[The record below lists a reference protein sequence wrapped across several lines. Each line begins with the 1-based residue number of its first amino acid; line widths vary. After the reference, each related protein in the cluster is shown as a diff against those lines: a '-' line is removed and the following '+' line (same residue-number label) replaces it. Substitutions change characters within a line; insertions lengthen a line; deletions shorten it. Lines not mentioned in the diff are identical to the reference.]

1 MIGKS
6 LIAAAPVAASLMA
19 PLPASEAKAGVDVN
33 IGIGVGGYYPGYP
46 AYGGYY
52 GYRGGYGYWPHAPRP
67 ISCYRGANIV
77 DNAGYYRVNPI
88 DCGAPSYAYTA
99 WKRGN
104 KFVVRLNGYGTITS
118 VRRVF

>member
-6 LIAAAPVAASLMA
+6 LIAAAAIAAALTAS
-19 PLPASEAKAGVDVN
+19 LPASEAKAGVDVN
-33 IGIGVGGYYPGYP
+33 IGIGVGGYFPGYP

-52 GYRGGYGYWPHAPRP
+52 GYRGGYGYWPRP
-67 ISCYRGANIV
+67 VSCHRGASMV

-99 WKRGN
+99 WKRGH

>member
-6 LIAAAPVAASLMA
+6 LFAAAAVAAALA
-19 PLPASEAKAGVDVN
+19 AALPASEAKADVDVS

-52 GYRGGYGYWPHAPRP
+52 GSWHGGWPHEPRRM
-67 ISCYRGANIV
+67 SCRRGANIV
-77 DNAGYYRVNPI
+77 DGAGFYHVSPI

-99 WKRGN
+99 WKRGH
-104 KFVVRLNGYGTITS
+104 KYVVRLTGYGAIAS